1 MAPGPD
7 IFHEWRR
14 VLTKVLSSVMFL
26 SVPGIC
32 LSQSTLSQNQD
43 GFNGELM
50 DGFMNMEPSKDST
63 VVERVVSHEYSQWI
77 INADTG
83 LPEEIEP
90 DSLHHLFQY
99 AHLTEGAEG
108 SYSHLGNMG
117 SPRLSRL
124 YFERKE
130 IPSFMFDSPFDFW
143 IRQPSDF
150 RFSDTKTPMLKIDYY
165 KGGDKRTGEE
175 RVKGFFAANFG
186 KKTGIGFDLDYL
198 LGRGRYENQSTSFFD
213 SRLYA
218 YHRTDAYSIHVSVNR
233 DKMKMAENGGIL
245 DPRYIT
251 NPEAMAEGRK
261 QYSAEDI
268 PFRLYNNWSNLERKQ
283 ALLNQSILL
292 SKQISYLDSIGD
304 TVLTRRRTIEYGKVA
319 HTLEIGKLSRK
330 YQSWSQPDFYYGRT
344 FLNNDSVD
352 RASNFYV
359 TNTLSFSL
367 LEGFSK
373 WAVAGLSAYVGFEH
387 QNFSMPD
394 TIGGDWSNEYMRR
407 WGENNLFVGG
417 HLERKTGENLSFSA
431 DAKTVILGD
440 EIGDIKINGRI
451 ELNHKLFRKDA
462 ELGADVTVS
471 ALTPS
476 FFMENYHSTFSWWDN
491 SLDKEL
497 RTRIGGWLEIG
508 KTGTRLSVDVES
520 VSNYT
525 YLKNTG
531 IGYDNGSGTEI
542 PTYNI
547 TAVQDNGSIQILS
560 AQLRQNLKAGPLH
573 WDNVVTWQFS
583 GDRDV
588 IPLPAL
594 NVFSDLYFKFIYY
607 KRLHMEIG
615 ANATYFTRYS
625 APSYS
630 PAVGMYHLQSSQCIQ
645 EVGGYPLI
653 TGYLNCY
660 IRGVRFYV
668 MYYHANDGLFN
679 NTDSFIVPGYPA
691 NPGMLKFGLSWPL
704 FD

>member
-1 MAPGPD
+1 
-7 IFHEWRR
+7 
-14 VLTKVLSSVMFL
+14 MFL

-283 ALLNQSILL
+283 ALLNQSFLL

-583 GDRDV
+583 GDKDV

>member
-1 MAPGPD
+1 M
-7 IFHEWRR
+7 
-14 VLTKVLSSVMFL
+14 LL

-440 EIGDIKINGRI
+440 EIGDIKINGSI

>member
-1 MAPGPD
+1 
-7 IFHEWRR
+7 
-14 VLTKVLSSVMFL
+14 MFL

-245 DPRYIT
+245 DPR
-251 NPEAMAEGRK
+251 
-261 QYSAEDI
+261 
-268 PFRLYNNWSNLERKQ
+268 
-283 ALLNQSILL
+283 
-292 SKQISYLDSIGD
+292 
-304 TVLTRRRTIEYGKVA
+304 
-319 HTLEIGKLSRK
+319 
-330 YQSWSQPDFYYGRT
+330 
-344 FLNNDSVD
+344 
-352 RASNFYV
+352 
-359 TNTLSFSL
+359 
-367 LEGFSK
+367 
-373 WAVAGLSAYVGFEH
+373 
-387 QNFSMPD
+387 
-394 TIGGDWSNEYMRR
+394 
-407 WGENNLFVGG
+407 
-417 HLERKTGENLSFSA
+417 
-431 DAKTVILGD
+431 
-440 EIGDIKINGRI
+440 
-451 ELNHKLFRKDA
+451 
-462 ELGADVTVS
+462 
-471 ALTPS
+471 
-476 FFMENYHSTFSWWDN
+476 
-491 SLDKEL
+491 
-497 RTRIGGWLEIG
+497 
-508 KTGTRLSVDVES
+508 
-520 VSNYT
+520 
-525 YLKNTG
+525 
-531 IGYDNGSGTEI
+531 
-542 PTYNI
+542 
-547 TAVQDNGSIQILS
+547 
-560 AQLRQNLKAGPLH
+560 
-573 WDNVVTWQFS
+573 
-583 GDRDV
+583 
-588 IPLPAL
+588 
-594 NVFSDLYFKFIYY
+594 
-607 KRLHMEIG
+607 
-615 ANATYFTRYS
+615 
-625 APSYS
+625 
-630 PAVGMYHLQSSQCIQ
+630 
-645 EVGGYPLI
+645 
-653 TGYLNCY
+653 
-660 IRGVRFYV
+660 
-668 MYYHANDGLFN
+668 
-679 NTDSFIVPGYPA
+679 
-691 NPGMLKFGLSWPL
+691 
-704 FD
+704 

>member
-1 MAPGPD
+1 
-7 IFHEWRR
+7 
-14 VLTKVLSSVMFL
+14 MFL

-124 YFERKE
+124 YFEREE

-268 PFRLYNNWSNLERKQ
+268 PFRLYNNWNNLERKQ

>member
-1 MAPGPD
+1 MAVCPN
-7 IFHEWRR
+7 IFHRLNRTLSR
-14 VLTKVLSSVMFL
+14 VIPVILLLSFPAV
-26 SVPGIC
+26 C

-50 DGFMNMEPSKDST
+50 DGFMNSEPTKDST
-63 VVERVVSHEYSQWI
+63 VVERVVSHEYSQWVMD
-77 INADTG
+77 AGTG
-83 LPEEIEP
+83 LPVELEP
-90 DSLHHLFQY
+90 DSLHHQFQY
-99 AHLTEGAEG
+99 VHLTDGLEG

-130 IPSFMFDSPFDFW
+130 IPSFMFEAPFDFW

-150 RFSDTKTPMLKIDYY
+150 RFTDTKTPLLKIDYY

-175 RVKGFFAANFG
+175 RIKGFFAANFG
-186 KKTGIGFDLDYL
+186 RKTGIGFDMDYL
-198 LGRGRYENQSTSFFD
+198 LGRGRYENQATSFFD

-218 YHRTDAYSIHVSVNR
+218 YHRDEAYSIYVSVNR
-233 DKMKMAENGGIL
+233 DKMKLAENGGIT

-251 NPEAMAEGRK
+251 SPESMAEGRK

-268 PFRLYNNWSNLERKQ
+268 PFRLYSNWNHLDRKQ
-283 ALLNQSILL
+283 ALVNQSLLL

-304 TVLTRRRTIEYGKVA
+304 TVFARKKTIEYGKVA

-352 RASNFYV
+352 KASNFYV

-387 QNFSMPD
+387 NNYSMPD
-394 TIGGDWSNEYMRR
+394 TLGGDWGSEYMRR

-417 HLERKTGENLSFSA
+417 RLERKTGDNLSFSA
-431 DAKTVILGD
+431 DARTVILGD
-440 EIGDIKINGRI
+440 DLGDIDINGEI
-451 ELNHKLFRKDA
+451 KLNHKLFGEDA
-462 ELGADVTVS
+462 MLGADVTVS

-476 FFMENYHSTFSWWDN
+476 FFMERFHSTFSWWDN

-508 KTGTRLSVDVES
+508 KTGTRLSVNVES

-525 YLKNTG
+525 YLRNTG
-531 IGYDNGSGTEI
+531 IGYDNGSGIEV

-547 TAVQDNGSIQILS
+547 TATQDKGSIQILS

-573 WDNVVTWQFS
+573 WDNVVTWQLS
-583 GDRDV
+583 GDEDV

-594 NVFSDLYFKFIYY
+594 NIFTDLYFKFIYY

-615 ANATYFTRYS
+615 ANATYFTRYN
-625 APSYS
+625 APSYC
-630 PAVGMYHLQSSQCIQ
+630 PAVGMYHLQSSECVQ

-653 TGYLNCY
+653 TGYVNCY

-668 MYYHANDGLFN
+668 MYYHANDGLFK
-679 NTDSFIVPGYPA
+679 NTDSFMVPGYPA

>member
-387 QNFSMPD
+387 QNFSMP
-394 TIGGDWSNEYMRR
+394 
-407 WGENNLFVGG
+407 
-417 HLERKTGENLSFSA
+417 
-431 DAKTVILGD
+431 
-440 EIGDIKINGRI
+440 
-451 ELNHKLFRKDA
+451 ELPQ
-462 ELGADVTVS
+462 T
-471 ALTPS
+471 
-476 FFMENYHSTFSWWDN
+476 
-491 SLDKEL
+491 
-497 RTRIGGWLEIG
+497 
-508 KTGTRLSVDVES
+508 
-520 VSNYT
+520 
-525 YLKNTG
+525 
-531 IGYDNGSGTEI
+531 SG
-542 PTYNI
+542 
-547 TAVQDNGSIQILS
+547 
-560 AQLRQNLKAGPLH
+560 
-573 WDNVVTWQFS
+573 
-583 GDRDV
+583 
-588 IPLPAL
+588 
-594 NVFSDLYFKFIYY
+594 
-607 KRLHMEIG
+607 
-615 ANATYFTRYS
+615 
-625 APSYS
+625 
-630 PAVGMYHLQSSQCIQ
+630 
-645 EVGGYPLI
+645 
-653 TGYLNCY
+653 
-660 IRGVRFYV
+660 
-668 MYYHANDGLFN
+668 
-679 NTDSFIVPGYPA
+679 
-691 NPGMLKFGLSWPL
+691 
-704 FD
+704 

>member
-1 MAPGPD
+1 M
-7 IFHEWRR
+7 
-14 VLTKVLSSVMFL
+14 MFL

-77 INADTG
+77 INTDMG

-124 YFERKE
+124 YFEREE

-268 PFRLYNNWSNLERKQ
+268 PFRLYNNWNNLERKQ

-352 RASNFYV
+352 KASNFYV

-607 KRLHMEIG
+607 KRLHIEIG

-660 IRGVRFYV
+660 IRSVRFYV